1 MWSKLRP
8 WVLKHPIMFQELIG
22 ESWMRFESHKEVA
35 RAHWEF
41 DCYQVAM
48 YFDWMLKQLLNKII
62 KEGVSW

>member
-1 MWSKLRP
+1 
-8 WVLKHPIMFQELIG
+8 MFQELIG

-41 DCYQVAM
+41 DCYQLAM
-48 YFDWMLKQLLNKII
+48 YFDWMLKQLPNKII